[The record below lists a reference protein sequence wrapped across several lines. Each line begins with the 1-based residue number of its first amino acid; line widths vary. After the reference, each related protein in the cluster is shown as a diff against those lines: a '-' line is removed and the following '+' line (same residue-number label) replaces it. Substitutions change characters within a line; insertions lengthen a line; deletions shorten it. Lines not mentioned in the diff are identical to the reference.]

1 MRGLVGGI
9 LAGLALCSVARAD
22 CGSVPFYA
30 PTMGAIDIIM
40 PDSAPGGVS
49 APVAP
54 TVQFD
59 PLEVSVFEPK
69 QRAIILWNG
78 EEEVLLLSTDQAA
91 TRPAPI
97 LEVIPLPSEPKVEL
111 GKFETFQAA
120 QSLVIKKGMWTFAHG
135 GARADLVKSDT
146 PPAARITFQGKLGAH
161 NLAVAEVLNRDGFV
175 QYVQRFL
182 QAKYGVK
189 DAPIRPEFVKIIE
202 SYLKEDY
209 RWFAFDVISLTD
221 KPLSREPIQY
231 RFKCDH
237 VFYPLRISSLEVG
250 KTNVDLLVFS
260 GAGATRFQG
269 IPQRQLD
276 MTPTMDVTPA
286 ELKVVNPKW
295 DGFFKKDI
303 AGLKMDRWRIDN
315 KKSSELALDVKVK

>member
-1 MRGLVGGI
+1 MRGVVWGI
-9 LAGLALCSVARAD
+9 LVGLALCSVVRAD

-30 PTMGAIDIIM
+30 PAMDAVDIMI
-40 PDSAPGGVS
+40 PDSSPGS
-49 APVAP
+49 ISTPVAP
-54 TVQFD
+54 TVEFD
-59 PLEVSVFEPK
+59 PLQVSVFEPK

-91 TRPAPI
+91 TRPSPV

-135 GARADLVKSDT
+135 GARADLVKNDA

-175 QYVQRFL
+175 EHVQRYL
-182 QAKYGVK
+182 QSKYGVK
-189 DAPIRPEFVKIIE
+189 DAPIRPEFVKIID
-202 SYLKEDY
+202 SYLKEGY
-209 RWFAFDVISLTD
+209 RWFAFDVITLSD

-231 RFKCDH
+231 RFKSDH
-237 VFYPLRISSLEVG
+237 VFYPLRISSLEQG

-260 GAGATRFQG
+260 SAGATKFQG

-276 MTPTMDVTPA
+276 MTPTMDITPA
-286 ELKVVNPKW
+286 ELKAVNAKW
-295 DGFFKKDI
+295 DGFFKKDV
-303 AGLKMDRWRIDN
+303 ASLKMDRWRIDN